1 MEGTFLVT
9 GAASG
14 IGAAI
19 CRRLAGPGANIAV
32 HTGTHRDKAEAVAA
46 DCKAK
51 GAQTLV
57 ITGDLATAAV
67 PAKLVAATVSR
78 FGGLDG
84 LIANAGFA
92 DKKPLADLD
101 DAILERSLDV
111 MVKGLF
117 RLSKA
122 AQPSLIVS
130 KRGRIVA
137 VSSFVAHVFKLQGTV
152 FTASAAAKAGLEAL
166 ARSMAMQFAPHN
178 VTVNCVVPGFI
189 QKDPGTHAALDAD
202 GWKRVVAQV
211 PLGRLGLPD
220 DVAATVCHLLSP
232 DGAYITGQ
240 SIHVNGGLNL

>member
-32 HTGTHRDKAEAVAA
+32 HTGTQRDKAEAVAA
-46 DCKAK
+46 ACRAK

-57 ITGDLATAAV
+57 ITGDLGAEAI
-67 PAKLVAATVSR
+67 PAGLVAATVKR

-84 LIANAGFA
+84 LVANAGFA
-92 DKKPLADLD
+92 DKRPLADLD
-101 DAILERSLDV
+101 DAILDLSLDV
-111 MVKGLF
+111 MVKGLY

-122 AQPSLIVS
+122 AQPSLIAS

-152 FTASAAAKAGLEAL
+152 FTATAAAKAGLEGL
-166 ARSMAMQFAPHN
+166 ARSMAIQFAPHN

-189 QKDPGTHAALDAD
+189 QKDPGAHAALDAD
-202 GWKRVVAQV
+202 GWKRVIAQV

-220 DVAATVCHLLSP
+220 DVAATVCHLLST
-232 DGAYITGQ
+232 DAAYITGQ
-240 SIHVNGGLNL
+240 SIHIDGGLTL

>member
-19 CRRLAGPGANIAV
+19 CRRIAGLGANIAV
-32 HTGTHRDKAEAVAA
+32 HTGTQRDKAEAVAA
-46 DCKAK
+46 DCNAK

-57 ITGDLATAAV
+57 ITGDLANASV
-67 PAKLVAATVSR
+67 PAALVAATVAR

-92 DKKPLADLD
+92 DKKTLADLD

-117 RLSKA
+117 RLAKA
-122 AQPSLIVS
+122 AQPSLIAS

-232 DGAYITGQ
+232 DAAYITGQ